1 MVEVSL
7 DLDEEICK
15 MLKEISEWDKKSENE
30 FLSEM
35 IEKNYSQIKDNVE
48 QDNC

>member
-1 MVEVSL
+1 MVEVSV
-7 DLDEEICK
+7 DLDEETCK

-35 IEKNYSQIKDNVE
+35 IEKKYLGINDNYKK
-48 QDNC
+48 

>member
-15 MLKEISEWDKKSENE
+15 MLKEISEWDKKSEDE
-30 FLSEM
+30 LLSEM
-35 IEKNYSQIKDNVE
+35 IEKKYLGINDN
-48 QDNC
+48 DKK